1 MYKIFSAS
9 WPEEGASS
17 SQSSNVNDASHAD
30 SDVDNGVSTLI
41 SIVLFGV
48 LGDLERDLD
57 LVLERLFG
65 VTLTFISV
73 IKCFCWMMI

>member
-1 MYKIFSAS
+1 MS

-17 SQSSNVNDASHAD
+17 SRSSNVNDASHAD

-48 LGDLERDLD
+48 LGDLEHDLD
-57 LVLERLFG
+57 LVLERLFA
-65 VTLTFISV
+65 VTLTFFRLSSV
-73 IKCFCWMMI
+73 FFLDDDLVIAR

>member
-1 MYKIFSAS
+1 MS

-17 SQSSNVNDASHAD
+17 SRSSNVNDASHAD
-30 SDVDNGVSTLI
+30 SDVDNGVLTLI

-48 LGDLERDLD
+48 LGDHECDLD

-65 VTLTFISV
+65 VTLIFFRLSSV
-73 IKCFCWMMI
+73 FVG

>member
-30 SDVDNGVSTLI
+30 SDIDNGVSTLI

-57 LVLERLFG
+57 LILERLFG
-65 VTLTFISV
+65 VTLTFFRLSSV
-73 IKCFCWMMI
+73 FVG

>member
-17 SQSSNVNDASHAD
+17 SRSSNVNDASHAD

-65 VTLTFISV
+65 VTLTFFRLLSV
-73 IKCFCWMMI
+73 FVG